1 MVHFI
6 FLLDTDELNAA
17 EPQPKEQIRETV
29 PQKLMTNGNGKINA
43 LFFDQS
49 NVRKNI
55 DVFFGSQNS
64 CP

>member
-1 MVHFI
+1 
-6 FLLDTDELNAA
+6 
-17 EPQPKEQIRETV
+17 
-29 PQKLMTNGNGKINA
+29 MTNGNGKINA

-49 NVRKNI
+49 NARKNI

>member
-29 PQKLMTNGNGKINA
+29 PQKTYDYWKWKDKRII
-43 LFFDQS
+43 F
-49 NVRKNI
+49 
-55 DVFFGSQNS
+55 
-64 CP
+64 